1 MKGRG
6 KVGENPFKEVDLDE
20 AEKLLD
26 RSIRLA
32 KKCDPEEFAI
42 LMEKKWRLLELKNSG
57 GKHDK

>member
-1 MKGRG
+1 ME
-6 KVGENPFKEVDLDE
+6 ENPFNDVDLDE

-32 KKCDPEEFAI
+32 EKCGDQEVFAI